1 MTKNASAVNTS
12 RRATEQYRSTNHGT
26 FLCNDGILHA
36 ILIAIDRRK
45 TRASFDLA
53 FCRDGLHP
61 TGHALHA
68 RRLAGLEPCV
78 GQALWSA
85 AKQAC
90 LDGHCR

>member
-1 MTKNASAVNTS
+1 MTKNASAVHTS
-12 RRATEQYRSTNHGT
+12 RRAPEQDRSTNHGT
-26 FLCNDGILHA
+26 YLCNDEILHA
-36 ILIAIDRRK
+36 ILSALDRCK
-45 TRASFDLA
+45 TRASFGRA
-53 FCRDGLHP
+53 FCRDGLHA
-61 TGHALHA
+61 TGHSLHA